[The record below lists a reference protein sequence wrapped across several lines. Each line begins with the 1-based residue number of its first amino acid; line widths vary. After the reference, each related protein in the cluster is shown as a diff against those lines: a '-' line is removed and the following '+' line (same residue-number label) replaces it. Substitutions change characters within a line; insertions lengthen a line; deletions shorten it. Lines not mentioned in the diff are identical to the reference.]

1 MAQTFRTTV
10 SLVYWTDTTEESDA
24 IAADIVAV
32 LPPEDQAST
41 LVTVEYKSSGRPVTP
56 EVPA

>member
-1 MAQTFRTTV
+1 MPQTFRTTV

-24 IAADIVAV
+24 IAAEIVAV

-41 LVTVEYKSSGRPVTP
+41 LVTVEYKSAGRPVTP
-56 EVPA
+56 PVPA